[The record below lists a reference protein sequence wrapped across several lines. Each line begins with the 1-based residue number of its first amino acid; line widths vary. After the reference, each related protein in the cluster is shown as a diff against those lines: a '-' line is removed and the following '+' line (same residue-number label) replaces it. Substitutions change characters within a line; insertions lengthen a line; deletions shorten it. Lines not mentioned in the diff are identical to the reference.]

1 MGGSLCSPDRGLTG
15 PDVAVGS
22 SVPSVDLDLTG
33 LGQHVNDVGFEVG
46 VVHARL
52 PELARIPVVLPVVVP
67 VASAVS
73 PEPIH
78 VHLWAGGTGVTG
90 SRGPWWE
97 WGAGGTPK
105 PGLRTLT
112 QRGPLP
118 LLSHSFFAFL
128 TSNGSYLS
136 FFTAG
141 ITGANHDPAIN
152 LTF

>member
-78 VHLWAGGTGVTG
+78 VHLWEGGAGVTG
-90 SRGPWWE
+90 RRGPWRE
-97 WGAGGTPK
+97 WGGGGDTQARPK
-105 PGLRTLT
+105 DTDSEGTAASSFSFIFCFSDLKRL
-112 QRGPLP
+112 LP
-118 LLSHSFFAFL
+118 LLLHSWD
-128 TSNGSYLS
+128 YRCQ
-136 FFTAG
+136 
-141 ITGANHDPAIN
+141 P
-152 LTF
+152 